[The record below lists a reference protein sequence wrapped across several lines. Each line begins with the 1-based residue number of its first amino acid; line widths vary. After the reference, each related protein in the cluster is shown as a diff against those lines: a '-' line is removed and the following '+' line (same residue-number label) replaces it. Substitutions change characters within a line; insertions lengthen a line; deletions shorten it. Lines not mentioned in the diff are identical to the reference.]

1 MCTVHNAH
9 ATSAFYTEVRDDA
22 RDEARESCSLT
33 TLPAALAAELP
44 LVGGP
49 AATFRTCD
57 SNDYSHHKRSF
68 ESNASS

>member
-1 MCTVHNAH
+1 MPMCMPV
-9 ATSAFYTEVRDDA
+9 ATFYTEVRDDA

-49 AATFRTCD
+49 AATLRTCD
-57 SNDYSHHKRSF
+57 SNDYNHHKRS
-68 ESNASS
+68 

>member
-1 MCTVHNAH
+1 MWVLVEWVFSRSSDCAAGPRTNCVQQY
-9 ATSAFYTEVRDDA
+9 ATTFYTDVRDDA

-49 AATFRTCD
+49 AATLRT
-57 SNDYSHHKRSF
+57 
-68 ESNASS
+68 

>member
-49 AATFRTCD
+49 AATLRT
-57 SNDYSHHKRSF
+57 
-68 ESNASS
+68 